1 MAKKASVRDVRRS
14 NRALLLRRLVLAGE
28 TSRSDLGAATGLSAA
43 TVTNVVAELIDE
55 GTVNETGFLDS
66 AGGRRRVLLHVD
78 PGAAYVFGSDV
89 SESQVTTG
97 LFGLTLTRLAS
108 RATRFTGR
116 RIDPARVGEIVA
128 SQVAEL
134 LAETAVDPA
143 RVLGLGLGVP
153 GVVEHPATP
162 EAVVH
167 ADVIGWDTATF
178 AWLEASLGIP
188 VLVDNG
194 AKTTTQA
201 ESWYGSARGA
211 EHAIV
216 ALIGDGAGA
225 GIITN
230 GRLYRG
236 ASSGAGEWGHTK
248 ISLTGPDCRC
258 GSFGCVESIVGASA
272 VLRSWRGRDEF
283 VGQEPSGVDALLDAC
298 RRGEPAAVRALAEA
312 TEHLGLALANLVN
325 LYNPEKIIVG
335 GWFGDLIARDRPEE
349 LSAAVRRFSLKQ
361 PGEQAVVQRS
371 QLGMDAVTLGAATLP
386 VDRFIETGLIPTT
399 A

>member
-55 GTVNETGFLDS
+55 GTVNETGFLNS

-78 PGAAYVFGSDV
+78 PDAAYVFGSDV
-89 SESQVTTG
+89 SESQVTTC

-128 SQVAEL
+128 GQVAEL
-134 LAETAVDPA
+134 LAEAAVDPA

-162 EAVVH
+162 DAVVH
-167 ADVIGWDTATF
+167 ADVIGWDTAGF
-178 AWLEASLGIP
+178 GWLEAALGIP

-248 ISLTGPDCRC
+248 ISLTGPACRC

-272 VLRSWRGRDEF
+272 VLRSWRGADEF
-283 VGQEPSGVDALLDAC
+283 AGREPLGVEALLDAY
-298 RRGEPAAVRALAEA
+298 RNGDSAAVRALDEA
-312 TEHLGLALANLVN
+312 TQHLGLALANLVN

-349 LSAAVRRFSLKQ
+349 LRAAVRRFSLKQ
-361 PGEQAVVQRS
+361 PGEQAVVERS

-386 VDRFIETGLIPTT
+386 VDRFIETGLIPST

>member
-1 MAKKASVRDVRRS
+1 MAKKASVKDVRRS

-55 GTVNETGFLDS
+55 GTVNETGFRDS

-78 PGAAYVFGSDV
+78 PDAAFVFGSDV
-89 SESQVTTG
+89 SESQVTTA
-97 LFGLTLTRLAS
+97 LFGVTLTRLAS

-116 RIDPARVGEIVA
+116 RIDPARAGEIVA
-128 SQVAEL
+128 AHVAEL
-134 LAETAVDPA
+134 LAETEVDPG

-162 EAVVH
+162 DAVVH

-178 AWLEASLGIP
+178 AWLEAALGIP

-236 ASSGAGEWGHTK
+236 ASSSAGEWGHTK
-248 ISLTGPDCRC
+248 ISLTGPACRC
-258 GSFGCVESIVGASA
+258 GSSGCVESIVGASA

-283 VGQEPSGVDALLDAC
+283 VGREPAGVDALLKAC
-298 RRGEPAAVRALAEA
+298 RDGDPAAVRAITEA

-335 GWFGDLIARDRPEE
+335 GWFGDLITREHPEE

-361 PGEQAVVQRS
+361 PGEQAVVERS